1 MSSLTKIFS
10 SFSSTHILLCVL
22 FMVLG
27 ISVLARLGQ
36 PQRIPAIGQPLPDV
50 ELRPLV
56 HSTNPLSNQD
66 FSGKVTVLHFW
77 GTWCPP
83 CRMEFPGFAKVAEQ
97 MKDNPNVLVLSV
109 SCSGGSE
116 DDLQELA
123 EQTEAYL
130 AKVAPG
136 LPTYCDPAAMT
147 RLLIGKMLSNGELGY
162 PTTVLVDRH
171 GTIQRVWEGY
181 TPNGMRDLADSI
193 KRLL

>member
-1 MSSLTKIFS
+1 
-10 SFSSTHILLCVL
+10 
-22 FMVLG
+22 
-27 ISVLARLGQ
+27 
-36 PQRIPAIGQPLPDV
+36 
-50 ELRPLV
+50 
-56 HSTNPLSNQD
+56 
-66 FSGKVTVLHFW
+66 
-77 GTWCPP
+77 
-83 CRMEFPGFAKVAEQ
+83 MEFPGFAKVAEQ

-162 PTTVLVDRH
+162 PTAVWVDRH

-193 KRLL
+193 L